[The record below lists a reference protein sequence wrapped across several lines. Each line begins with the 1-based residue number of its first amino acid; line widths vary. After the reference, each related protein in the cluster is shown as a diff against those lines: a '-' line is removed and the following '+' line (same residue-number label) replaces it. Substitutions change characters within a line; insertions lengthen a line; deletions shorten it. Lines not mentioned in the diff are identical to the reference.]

1 MGFCGYSDKESDYE
15 SEVLAFSR
23 CVHENLEGYDPEDV
37 GTEEEAKLE
46 AGEFSKKHVSYF
58 LNFLGFFAFH

>member
-46 AGEFSKKHVSYF
+46 AGEFSKK
-58 LNFLGFFAFH
+58 